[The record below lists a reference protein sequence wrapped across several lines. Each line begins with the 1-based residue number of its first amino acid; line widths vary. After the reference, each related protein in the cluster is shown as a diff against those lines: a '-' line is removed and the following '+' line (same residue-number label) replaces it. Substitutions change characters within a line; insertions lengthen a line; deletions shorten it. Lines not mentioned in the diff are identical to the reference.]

1 MNGINSLL
9 GACVAASA
17 VALAGPGHADP
28 GVVEASAVDST
39 EFITALR
46 QVGIGFAD
54 PAQAVA
60 AAEALCGLAAN
71 GETSLELLNDIT
83 EANPDLSVAD
93 AARFAAI
100 AAKSYCPHQLQA
112 GGKGAK

>member
-1 MNGINSLL
+1 MKLL
-9 GACVAASA
+9 FVPLAAA
-17 VALAGPGHADP
+17 AALALAVPGHADP
-28 GVVEASAVDST
+28 SVVEVSAVDSA
-39 EFITALR
+39 EFISSLR
-46 QVGIGFAD
+46 QVGIVFDD

-83 EANPDLSVAD
+83 EANPDLTVAD

-100 AAKSYCPHQLQA
+100 SAKTYCSHQLNK
-112 GGKGAK
+112 GGGGSK